1 MTTKRK
7 AKKRSHHYSM
17 DELVEIEGWGMSVAE
32 LKQAAIDKATTKRKT
47 TKTIDDQLRS
57 AIIKSGK
64 THYRL
69 AKDTGVSTAVID
81 RFMTRERD
89 VRMVT
94 AAKLASELGLELR

>member
-1 MTTKRK
+1 MMGWIGMTTKRRRP
-7 AKKRSHHYSM
+7 A
-17 DELVEIEGWGMSVAE
+17 
-32 LKQAAIDKATTKRKT
+32 
-47 TKTIDDQLRS
+47 KTIDDQLRS